1 MIDALRDRHD
11 DRRRL
16 IELIVVE
23 REPENRRYR
32 QPTSENRQRVA
43 VHLDAKRPP
52 NPRRG
57 LRVLKLA
64 VRFAELLSARAVSAG
79 YTAGFV
85 DWRLNKLGAE
95 MCGGGRALVRL
106 SKLPVRSGVSSERT
120 RPIAAV
126 GSGVGAG
133 GGLAVGAVSCC
144 AVSSAWVAVTVLKR
158 LPSSTYL
165 LRHRR

>member
-1 MIDALRDRHD
+1 LIDALRDRHD

-52 NPRRG
+52 NSHRG

-64 VRFAELLSARAVSAG
+64 VRFAEFLFARAVSAG

-85 DWRLNKLGAE
+85 DWRLNKLAPK
-95 MCGGGRALVRL
+95 C
-106 SKLPVRSGVSSERT
+106 
-120 RPIAAV
+120 
-126 GSGVGAG
+126 
-133 GGLAVGAVSCC
+133 
-144 AVSSAWVAVTVLKR
+144 VAVAVLSCGS
-158 LPSSTYL
+158 PSFPCGPASQANGPD
-165 LRHRR
+165 R